1 VYHATGLPPAADGTQ
16 HWTTVELR
24 HRSSKNIVGSC
35 DTICMPARKP
45 LRRAMDVMNVIGEFG
60 GVVGSRFPFDGLS
73 THCNWRQALGL
84 VEPDSAPED
93 SVDVVWDA
101 ALRFLA
107 GGEAVLEAIK
117 QLEVVVIVK
126 RPESGLYRDLQG
138 KKPPDV
144 ALGQQTWKLAELL
157 SKDDYCESVVMR
169 IPAAAGSKK
178 SVASVKIR
186 FHVRPLQ
193 AAPDLSQDR
202 GHVWFDRN
210 KLRRAFTMRA
220 RKLEALRGSLVKGAK
235 AIVRQAT
242 QKDFAG
248 ASVRT
253 SGAGTPG
260 AQPALE
266 TWTTV
271 EDFGRIS
278 ADGSP
283 AGACM
288 VPSLPFSQPTD
299 QGFDVEGGI
308 QDIPASLDSPCVP
321 VLSARSAPSASKGD
335 SRNAAKD
342 RMTSTKSEQERARS
356 IGLSDAVRLDL
367 EKAAKNTTE

>member
-1 VYHATGLPPAADGTQ
+1 MGT
-16 HWTTVELR
+16 
-24 HRSSKNIVGSC
+24 
-35 DTICMPARKP
+35 
-45 LRRAMDVMNVIGEFG
+45 
-60 GVVGSRFPFDGLS
+60 
-73 THCNWRQALGL
+73 
-84 VEPDSAPED
+84 
-93 SVDVVWDA
+93 
-101 ALRFLA
+101 
-107 GGEAVLEAIK
+107 
-117 QLEVVVIVK
+117 VK

-138 KKPPDV
+138 KKPPD
-144 ALGQQTWKLAELL
+144 AILGQQTWKLAELL

-178 SVASVKIR
+178 SVASVKMR

-210 KLRRAFTMRA
+210 KIRRAFTMRA
-220 RKLEALRGSLVKGAK
+220 RRLEALRGSLVKGAK

-242 QKDFAG
+242 QRDFAG
-248 ASVRT
+248 VHT
-253 SGAGTPG
+253 SDIGTPG

-271 EDFGRIS
+271 EDFSRIS
-278 ADGSP
+278 ADSSP

-288 VPSLPFSQPTD
+288 APSLPFSQPTD
-299 QGFDVEGGI
+299 QGFDAECGI
-308 QDIPASLDSPCVP
+308 QDTPASLDSPCVP

-342 RMTSTKSEQERARS
+342 QTTSNKSEQERARNTA
-356 IGLSDAVRLDL
+356 LSDAVRLDL
-367 EKAAKNTTE
+367 EKAAKSTTE